1 MMLLQFKEQTQPI
14 KKFIYQPNGMND
26 RHVRNWAGTISVRR
40 KTVCRGRLVIGEGDK
55 LATPAE
61 NGVKKLRGLTC

>member
-1 MMLLQFKEQTQPI
+1 
-14 KKFIYQPNGMND
+14 MND
-26 RHVRNWAGTISVRR
+26 RRVRNWAGTISVRR
-40 KTVCRGRLVIGEGDK
+40 NTVCRGRLVIGEGDK

>member
-1 MMLLQFKEQTQPI
+1 
-14 KKFIYQPNGMND
+14 MND

-40 KTVCRGRLVIGEGDK
+40 KTVRDSGEGDK